1 MSLDSGPAHAHH
13 AHMTDENEDPLA
25 DLKKGI
31 GLLFRAAKSA
41 AHKIPK
47 DKIEDAF
54 KSSVEELQ
62 KAVEKLPTAKI
73 EGTVK
78 TSLQEMGRA
87 FVSVATTLER
97 EVAGTKVK
105 SEPPAP
111 PAEAAKSEDQA
122 PEDAHQRFDDAYA
135 PEPEDPTKKK

>member
-1 MSLDSGPAHAHH
+1 
-13 AHMTDENEDPLA
+13 MTDENEDPLA

-62 KAVEKLPTAKI
+62 KAVEKLPTEKI

-97 EVAGTKVK
+97 EVAGTKRSS
-105 SEPPAP
+105 SEPPTP
-111 PAEAAKSEDQA
+111 PAEAAVKAEDQA
-122 PEDAHQRFDDAYA
+122 PEEPKQRFDDAYA
-135 PEPEDPTKKK
+135 PEPEDPKKK

>member
-1 MSLDSGPAHAHH
+1 MLIMPG
-13 AHMTDENEDPLA
+13 MTDENEDPLA

-62 KAVEKLPTAKI
+62 KAVETLPTQKI

-97 EVAGTKVK
+97 EIAGAKPR

-111 PAEAAKSEDQA
+111 PPAAAKVDDQA
-122 PEDAHQRFDDAYA
+122 PEDAKERFDDAYA
-135 PEPEDPTKKK
+135 PEPQDPKKKS

>member
-1 MSLDSGPAHAHH
+1 MRIMAP
-13 AHMTDENEDPLA
+13 MTDENEDPLA

-54 KSSVEELQ
+54 KSSVEELH
-62 KAVEKLPTAKI
+62 KAVEKLPTEKI
-73 EGTVK
+73 EGTLK

-97 EVAGTKVK
+97 EVTGTKRS

-111 PAEAAKSEDQA
+111 PAEAASVKAEDQA
-122 PEDAHQRFDDAYA
+122 PEDPHQRFDDAYA
-135 PEPEDPTKKK
+135 VEPEDPKKKP

>member
-1 MSLDSGPAHAHH
+1 MRIMAS
-13 AHMTDENEDPLA
+13 MTDENEDPLA

-41 AHKIPK
+41 AHKIPT

-54 KSSVEELQ
+54 KSSVEELH
-62 KAVEKLPTAKI
+62 KAVEKLPTQKI
-73 EGTVK
+73 EGTLK

-97 EVAGTKVK
+97 EVTGAKRP

-111 PAEAAKSEDQA
+111 PAEAESASAKAEDQA
-122 PEDAHQRFDDAYA
+122 PEDPHQRFDDAYA
-135 PEPEDPTKKK
+135 VEPEAPKNKP